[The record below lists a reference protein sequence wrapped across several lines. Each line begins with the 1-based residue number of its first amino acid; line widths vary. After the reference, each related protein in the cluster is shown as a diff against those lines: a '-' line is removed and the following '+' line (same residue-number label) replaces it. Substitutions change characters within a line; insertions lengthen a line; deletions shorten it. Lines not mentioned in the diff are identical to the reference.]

1 MGTSGGR
8 RGLGGSLQ
16 PSATDTPATLGPRGR
31 PAAAPCATVRTAQLP
46 QGQDEGTPS
55 PPPPPDVQED
65 GIKGLQLGE
74 GGGGSAGWHT
84 TTPCT
89 HRVAVARGPQPLGTW
104 GALEPTVLP
113 QGCPWDSQRASDQR
127 RTEMSPT
134 GCLQG
139 TGSKQTKQT
148 CHQRFLLFSPKST
161 AAQRAVEGPVPWWGT
176 EWGQGQL
183 GLDASPVGTPSVQ
196 AVFLL
201 HPPLTFAPN
210 CLLT

>member
-1 MGTSGGR
+1 MAEERTKAAWAPPAADEGWAAPCSRLRQTHPPLWGPEGDP
-8 RGLGGSLQ
+8 Q
-16 PSATDTPATLGPRGR
+16 PS
-31 PAAAPCATVRTAQLP
+31 PCATVRTAQLP

-55 PPPPPDVQED
+55 PPPPRDVQGD
-65 GIKGLQLGE
+65 GIKGMQLGE

-139 TGSKQTKQT
+139 D
-148 CHQRFLLFSPKST
+148 R
-161 AAQRAVEGPVPWWGT
+161 
-176 EWGQGQL
+176 
-183 GLDASPVGTPSVQ
+183 
-196 AVFLL
+196 
-201 HPPLTFAPN
+201 
-210 CLLT
+210 